1 MKIAQYPSI
10 DNIRTGDPARFRGM
24 LMALDS
30 AHLDLLARDTSTAG
44 RGRLLGD
51 LTRLILVE
59 RNADETELEIFFDI
73 VRAILSTAAASD
85 RREFAEVAADHGS
98 VPHDVILILAE
109 DEIRVAEPVL
119 QRSVDLTDLDL
130 IALAETKGDEHRM
143 AIAARVSLSGAV
155 TEVLVRH
162 GSDAVLHRLGTNHGA
177 EFSEDT
183 VRELQHSAESDED
196 LFRILI
202 ERPDLADVLAR
213 CMRDTLRR
221 IVEKS
226 RTSHETAVAAAR
238 AQAAGPKV
246 LDASG
251 AAEGPSRSAAAR
263 LADRPDVARLVAK
276 IRSGETALD
285 AAIVELA
292 DADHHAD
299 LACLVGEIAGIDE
312 SQVLRVLVRADSVGI
327 ATVARGLDVG
337 DAAYSRIVE
346 LRQRRLKFSTGQAR
360 FEREHYGRVN
370 AEEARSMISNHGRRA
385 RA

>member
-1 MKIAQYPSI
+1 
-10 DNIRTGDPARFRGM
+10 
-24 LMALDS
+24 MALDS
-30 AHLDLLARDTSTAG
+30 AHLDLLARDASTAG

-51 LTRLILVE
+51 LTRLILID
-59 RNADETELEIFFDI
+59 RDADETELEIFFDI
-73 VRAILSTAAASD
+73 VRAILATAAASD
-85 RREFAEVAADHGS
+85 RREFAEVAADHRR

-130 IALAETKGDEHRM
+130 VALAETKGDDHRL

-162 GSDAVLHRLGTNHGA
+162 GSDAVLHRLGANPGA
-177 EFSEDT
+177 EFSEET
-183 VRELQHSAESDED
+183 VRELQDHAETDED

-226 RTSHETAVAAAR
+226 RRSHETAVAAAR
-238 AQAAGPKV
+238 ASGPKI
-246 LDASG
+246 LDAPS
-251 AAEGPSRSAAAR
+251 AETDSTPPKAAR
-263 LADRPDVARLVAK
+263 LADRPDVARLVAR
-276 IRSGETALD
+276 IRSGETTLD
-285 AAIVELA
+285 AAVIELA

-327 ATVARGLDVG
+327 ATVARGLGIG
-337 DAAYSRIVE
+337 DAAYARIVE

-360 FEREHYGRVN
+360 FEREHYGRVD
-370 AEEARSMISNHGRRA
+370 AEEARAMIANRGRRA

>member
-1 MKIAQYPSI
+1 
-10 DNIRTGDPARFRGM
+10 
-24 LMALDS
+24 MALDS
-30 AHLDLLARDTSTAG
+30 KHLDLLARDASTAG

-59 RNADETELEIFFDI
+59 RDADETELEIFFDI

-85 RREFAEVAADHGS
+85 RREFAEVAAGHRRM
-98 VPHDVILILAE
+98 PHDVILVLAE

-130 IALAETKGDEHRM
+130 IALAETKGDDHRL

-162 GSDAVLHRLGTNHGA
+162 GSDAVLHRLGHNPGA

-183 VRELQHSAESDED
+183 VRELQHRAERDEE

-226 RTSHETAVAAAR
+226 RSSHETAVAAVRSGKASGPKIIDAS
-238 AQAAGPKV
+238 AQA
-246 LDASG
+246 D
-251 AAEGPSRSAAAR
+251 AAAPPPAKPP
-263 LADRPDVARLVAK
+263 LAERPDVARLVAR
-276 IRSGETALD
+276 IRADAAALD
-285 AAIVELA
+285 AAVVELA

-299 LACLVGEIAGIDE
+299 LACLLGEIAGIDE

-327 ATVARGLDVG
+327 ATVARGLGVG
-337 DAAYSRIVE
+337 DAAYARIVE

-360 FEREHYGRVN
+360 FEREHYGRVDA
-370 AEEARSMISNHGRRA
+370 AEAKATITQHGGRRA

>member
-1 MKIAQYPSI
+1 
-10 DNIRTGDPARFRGM
+10 
-24 LMALDS
+24 MALDS
-30 AHLDLLARDTSTAG
+30 THLDLLARDTSTTG

-51 LTRLILVE
+51 LTRLILVD
-59 RNADETELEIFFDI
+59 RDADETELEIFFDI

-85 RREFAEVAADHGS
+85 RREFAEVAADHGK

-130 IALAETKGDEHRM
+130 ISLAETKGDEHRL

-162 GSDAVLHRLGTNHGA
+162 GSDAVLHRLGNNPGA
-177 EFSEDT
+177 AFDHDT
-183 VRELQHSAESDED
+183 VREMQHRAERDEE

-226 RTSHETAVAAAR
+226 RASHETAVAAAR
-238 AQAAGPKV
+238 AASPGGPKI
-246 LDASG
+246 LDA
-251 AAEGPSRSAAAR
+251 ANPSDVAAAAR
-263 LADRPDVARLVAK
+263 PGTARSHLADRPDVARLATR
-276 IRSGETALD
+276 IAAGEMTLD
-285 AAIVELA
+285 AAVVELA

-299 LACLVGEIAGIDE
+299 LACLLGEIAGIDE
-312 SQVLRVLVRADSVGI
+312 SQVVRVLVRADSVGI
-327 ATVARGLDVG
+327 ATVARGLGVG
-337 DAAYSRIVE
+337 EGAYARIVE
-346 LRQRRLKFSTGQAR
+346 LRLRRLKFSTGQAR
-360 FEREHYGRVN
+360 FEREHYGRVD
-370 AEEARSMISNHGRRA
+370 ADEARATITQHGARRA

>member
-1 MKIAQYPSI
+1 
-10 DNIRTGDPARFRGM
+10 
-24 LMALDS
+24 MALDS
-30 AHLDLLARDTSTAG
+30 VHLDLLARDASATG
-44 RGRLLGD
+44 RGRLLCD

-59 RNADETELEIFFDI
+59 RDADETELEIFFDI

-85 RREFAEVAADHGS
+85 RREFAEVAADHRK
-98 VPHDVILILAE
+98 VPHDVILVLAE

-130 IALAETKGDEHRM
+130 IALAETKGDEHRL
-143 AIAARVSLSGAV
+143 AIAARVSLSGEV

-162 GSDAVLHRLGTNHGA
+162 GSDAVLHRLGTNRGA
-177 EFSEDT
+177 AFNDHAVHDLQ
-183 VRELQHSAESDED
+183 VRAEQDEE

-226 RTSHETAVAAAR
+226 RSCHETAVAAAR
-238 AQAAGPKV
+238 RAEASSGPKI
-246 LDASG
+246 LDA
-251 AAEGPSRSAAAR
+251 PSTSTTPEPAKSH
-263 LADRPDVARLVAK
+263 LSDRPDVARLAAAL
-276 IRSGETALD
+276 RAGTTTLD
-285 AAIVELA
+285 AATIELA
-292 DADHHAD
+292 DGDHHAD
-299 LACLVGEIAGIDE
+299 LACLLGEVSGIDE

-327 ATVARGLDVG
+327 ATVARGLGIG
-337 DAAYSRIVE
+337 DAAYARIVE
-346 LRQRRLKFSTGQAR
+346 LRQRRLKFSAGQAR

-370 AEEARSMISNHGRRA
+370 AEEARAMITSHGRRA

>member
-1 MKIAQYPSI
+1 
-10 DNIRTGDPARFRGM
+10 
-24 LMALDS
+24 MALDS

-44 RGRLLGD
+44 RGRLLCD
-51 LTRLILVE
+51 LTRLILVD
-59 RNADETELEIFFDI
+59 RDADETELEIFFDI

-85 RREFAEVAADHGS
+85 RREFAEVAADHRQ
-98 VPHDVILILAE
+98 VPHDVILVLAE

-130 IALAETKGDEHRM
+130 IALAETKGDDHRL
-143 AIAARVSLSGAV
+143 AIAARISLSGPV

-162 GSDAVLHRLGTNHGA
+162 GSEAVLHRLGANPGA
-177 EFSEDT
+177 EFSDDT
-183 VRELQHSAESDED
+183 VRELQIRAEKDEE

-202 ERPDLADVLAR
+202 ERPDLAEVLAR

-226 RTSHETAVAAAR
+226 RSSHETAVAAAR
-238 AQAAGPKV
+238 ASSGPKIV
-246 LDASG
+246 DMSSSGEPAPQPRRPNLD
-251 AAEGPSRSAAAR
+251 E
-263 LADRPDVARLVAK
+263 RPDVARLVDA
-276 IRSGETALD
+276 IRGGSTTLD
-285 AAIVELA
+285 AAVVQLA
-292 DADHHAD
+292 DADRHAD

-327 ATVARGLDVG
+327 ATVARALGIADPTY
-337 DAAYSRIVE
+337 ARIVE

-360 FEREHYGRVN
+360 FERDHYGRVN
-370 AEEARSMISNHGRRA
+370 AEEARAMISQHGRRA